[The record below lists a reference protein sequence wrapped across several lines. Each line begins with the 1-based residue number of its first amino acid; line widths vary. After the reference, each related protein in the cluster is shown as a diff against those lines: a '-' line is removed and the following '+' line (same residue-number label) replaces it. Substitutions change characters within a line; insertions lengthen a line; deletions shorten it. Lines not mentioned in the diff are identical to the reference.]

1 MLKAGVEK
9 AVPASE
15 IEKIDRKVD
24 IMEEVRELRS
34 QVLEEA
40 WRTLSPGGILIW
52 FLQKNSKI
60 VNKIMYDVIIM
71 GGGPA
76 GSAAAVYTARKK
88 LKTLLITESFG
99 GQSIVSDDIQN
110 WIGEPHI

>member
-24 IMEEVRELRS
+24 LMEEVRELRS

-52 FLQKNSKI
+52 QGAKEFDLEAALKIGFTILQSEKETSVRVGHYNLIFTKE
-60 VNKIMYDVIIM
+60 
-71 GGGPA
+71 
-76 GSAAAVYTARKK
+76 
-88 LKTLLITESFG
+88 LKDSE
-99 GQSIVSDDIQN
+99 
-110 WIGEPHI
+110 